1 MILKINNSREN
12 DRIFPI
18 QIHLKQPVMHSS
30 LLKRENSFR
39 IIEQNNS
46 RLPLTT
52 PSPPLPSPL
61 PHWHPPSAETFS
73 RNVTGKRNR
82 TFRPNHSFDGTKI
95 SIPCFHVEHVR
106 ASNPVSHS
114 SPKSWLDV
122 LNESNRRKEEERER
136 ERDFFLKTINPTT
149 NHEDESAGGQR

>member
-52 PSPPLPSPL
+52 PSPPLPSSPPIDIHPL
-61 PHWHPPSAETFS
+61 QKHFPEMLPGNETELSARTIHSTVQKLASRVSTWNTFAPVTQFRIHP
-73 RNVTGKRNR
+73 RNPG
-82 TFRPNHSFDGTKI
+82 
-95 SIPCFHVEHVR
+95 
-106 ASNPVSHS
+106 
-114 SPKSWLDV
+114 WMY
-122 LNESNRRKEEERER
+122 
-136 ERDFFLKTINPTT
+136 
-149 NHEDESAGGQR
+149 